1 MFETSCT
8 PWDFLQKALPDT
20 RLKRFEF
27 EVPALTK
34 GADQVGRRFIEG
46 VASTPAKDLQNETV
60 VQKGM
65 DLRYFLKHGYF
76 NNDHK
81 PGFKNKVGE
90 PTHAEIKRIKD
101 HSGKSVLCLWVEG
114 YLWPK
119 GAHQVADDIWELAR
133 ALKASGS
140 DRSLGFSIQGKVL
153 ERDGQ
158 KILKAWIQDVAIT
171 PSPVNTRTWMDL
183 VTDINKS
190 WDSYEEYQ
198 HACVDMCKSIDDYV
212 FSSGFDDDFLGQG
225 SFAEIR
231 KSLGHDK
238 VDDPHATGHLGK
250 MVKQGLALAQDD
262 PDKGITFSAVPKGV
276 KGPESKANPGKER
289 KEVRAAQDAAEVHK
303 AHTVQK
309 HIEIAYEEMIR
320 RGHAPEI
327 AHRAAVAATA
337 RLILQ

>member
-1 MFETSCT
+1 MMMKACA
-8 PWDFLQKALPDT
+8 PWELLQKALPGT
-20 RLKRFEF
+20 RLKQFEF
-27 EVPALTK
+27 ELPALTK

-101 HSGKSVLCLWVEG
+101 HSGKSVLGLWVEG

-119 GAHQVADDIWELAR
+119 NAHQVADDIWELAR

-140 DRSLGFSIQGKVL
+140 KRSLGFSIQGKVL

-171 PSPVNTRTWMDL
+171 PSPVNTRTWMEL

-190 WDSYEEYQ
+190 WESFEEYED
-198 HACVDMCKSIDDYV
+198 ACMDMCKSIDSYV
-212 FSSGFDDDFLGQG
+212 FSSGFDDDFLGSG
-225 SFAEIR
+225 SFSEIR
-231 KSLGHDK
+231 KSLGRSE

-250 MVKQGLALAQDD
+250 LSRDGLSLSESD
-262 PDKGITFSAVPKGV
+262 PAKGITFTAVPKGTREPKV
-276 KGPESKANPGKER
+276 GASGKKYAEKR
-289 KEVRAAQDAAEVHK
+289 SAKETAEVHK

-320 RGHAPEI
+320 RGHAPDI